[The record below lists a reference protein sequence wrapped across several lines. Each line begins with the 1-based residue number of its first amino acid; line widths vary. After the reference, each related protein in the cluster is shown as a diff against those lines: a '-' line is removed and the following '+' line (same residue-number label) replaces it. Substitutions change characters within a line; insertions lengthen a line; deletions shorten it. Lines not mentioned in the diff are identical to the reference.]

1 MACHSSFPTLSVHK
15 RGPGLLKLALLA
27 QAQVLQEAQ
36 YMLPT
41 SAVVCCDDQ
50 GFVCS
55 IFVDNLDK
63 AQAWHGKACARKC
76 PPSCGHAFEFCTALT
91 PR

>member
-1 MACHSSFPTLSVHK
+1 
-15 RGPGLLKLALLA
+15 
-27 QAQVLQEAQ
+27 
-36 YMLPT
+36 MLPT
-41 SAVVCCDDQ
+41 SAVVYCDDQ